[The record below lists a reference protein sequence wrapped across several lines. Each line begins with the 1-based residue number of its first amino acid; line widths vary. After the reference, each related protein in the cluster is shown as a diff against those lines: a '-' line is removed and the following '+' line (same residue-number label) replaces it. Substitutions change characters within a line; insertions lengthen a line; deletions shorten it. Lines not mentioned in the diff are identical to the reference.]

1 MSLFQI
7 LIYFLCED
15 CNPPWKKSP
24 PLSHQPP
31 SKSWGP
37 VKSPLF
43 ENLVE
48 GSTLAPTSRKG
59 GGAHYGCDG
68 KIMQWWNIM
77 TRSAWQQPS
86 LKTDQSYY
94 ILMILIT
101 VTMLYY
107 PWYNIVDVQNNSWF
121 WLDEWQTIQW
131 FLSTGA
137 FCHMKIKKP

>member
-1 MSLFQI
+1 
-7 LIYFLCED
+7 
-15 CNPPWKKSP
+15 
-24 PLSHQPP
+24 
-31 SKSWGP
+31 
-37 VKSPLF
+37 
-43 ENLVE
+43 
-48 GSTLAPTSRKG
+48 
-59 GGAHYGCDG
+59 
-68 KIMQWWNIM
+68 MQWWNIM